1 MAVRQGRLSL
11 KKMIELYESGMDTA
25 EIAEQNG
32 YKNDKFIV
40 HKLREAGY
48 VVRRNIDTGKVM
60 ALHRAGWSNQD
71 IAWDMSIPIEKVEGV
86 LNDRD

>member
-1 MAVRQGRLSL
+1 MAVRQGKLTLQR
-11 KKMIELYESGMDTA
+11 MIELYESGMDTA

-32 YKNDKFIV
+32 YQNDKFII

-60 ALHRAGWSNQD
+60 ALHRAGWSNQE
-71 IAWDMSIPIEKVEGV
+71 IAWDMNIPVSKVEGV
-86 LNDRD
+86 LNDRV

>member
-32 YKNDKFIV
+32 YQNDKFIV

-60 ALHRAGWSNQD
+60 ALHRAGWINQD
-71 IAWDMSIPIEKVEGV
+71 IAWDMNIPIEKVEGV
-86 LNDRD
+86 LNDRH

>member
-1 MAVRQGRLSL
+1 MGVRQGKLTL
-11 KKMIELYESGMDTA
+11 KRMIELYESGMDTA

-32 YKNDKFIV
+32 YQNDKFII

-71 IAWDMSIPIEKVEGV
+71 IAWDMNIPVEKVEGV
-86 LNDRD
+86 LNDRN

>member
-32 YKNDKFIV
+32 YQNDKFIV

-71 IAWDMSIPIEKVEGV
+71 IAWDMNIPIEKVEGV
-86 LNDRD
+86 LNDRH

>member
-32 YKNDKFIV
+32 YQNDKFIV

-60 ALHRAGWSNQD
+60 ALHRAGWSNKD
-71 IAWDMSIPIEKVEGV
+71 IAWDMNIPVEKVEGV